1 MNNRAQ
7 TVDGQVD
14 VLEVRHVTRHFG
26 AVHALVDANLTIKRG
41 KVTALVGDNGA
52 GKSTLVRIICGVD
65 HATSGEVLL
74 DGVPMVNANPLEARE
89 MGIEAVYQDL
99 ALAPDLDVATN
110 MFMGREIIQPGPFRR
125 LDRSKM
131 KVQASDA
138 LQKLQV
144 KIPDIRKPV
153 MMLSG
158 GQRQA
163 VAVARAATWAT
174 KVVIMDEPTSALGVS
189 QTDSVLK
196 LVRQV
201 CESGLGVL
209 LISHNMQDVFK
220 VADEICVLRLGRTV
234 AQLPIEETSMRDVV
248 ALMTGAES

>member
-1 MNNRAQ
+1 MSIQ
-7 TVDGQVD
+7 EQHVDGNVD
-14 VLEVRHVTRHFG
+14 VLEVKHVTRHFG
-26 AVHALVDANLTIKRG
+26 AVHALVDANLIVRRG
-41 KVTALVGDNGA
+41 RVTALVGDNGA

-65 HATSGEVLL
+65 RATSGEVLL
-74 DGVPMVNANPLEARE
+74 EGQPMNNADPLEARKL
-89 MGIEAVYQDL
+89 GIEAVYQDL

-110 MFMGREIIQPGPFRR
+110 MFMGREIINSGPFRR
-125 LDRSKM
+125 LNRLQM
-131 KVQASDA
+131 RTQAADA
-138 LQKLQV
+138 LQALQV

-189 QTDSVLK
+189 QTDSVLE

-201 CESGLGVL
+201 SESGLGVL

-220 VADEICVLRLGRTV
+220 VADDICVLRLGRAV
-234 AQLPIEETSMRDVV
+234 AQLPVKETSMRHVV
-248 ALMTGAES
+248 ALMTGAEL